1 MKKYIL
7 LLAIMAFTSVSANAQ
22 RHLAGQRGI
31 QLSGGLADG
40 FSFKNKDGAAFWG
53 NVSLS
58 QYNKKGNKWV
68 FGGEY
73 FHKRYEYDKKMIPVE
88 QYTLEGGYYLNF
100 LSDVRKM
107 FFFSLGGSALGGYET
122 LNGGKTLLHDG
133 AILTGKD
140 GFIYGGALTFDVEVF
155 ITNTVIFIINARERA
170 MFGSN
175 ITKFHFQAGVG
186 VKFIIN

>member
-7 LLAIMAFTSVSANAQ
+7 LLAVIAITSVNVNAQ

-40 FSFKNKDGAAFWG
+40 FSFKNEDGSAFWG
-53 NVSLS
+53 NISLS
-58 QYNKKGNKWV
+58 TYNKKGNKWV

-73 FHKRYEYDKKMIPVE
+73 LHKRFDYEKKLIPVE
-88 QYTLEGGYYLNF
+88 QYTVEGGYYLNF
-100 LSDVRKM
+100 ISDARKM

-122 LNGGKTLLHDG
+122 LNHGKTMLHDG

-140 GFIYGGALTFDVEVF
+140 GFLYGGALTFDVEVF
-155 ITNTVIFIINARERA
+155 ITNTVIFLMNARERV

-175 ITKFHFQAGVG
+175 ISKFHFQAGVG
-186 VKFIIN
+186 VKIIIN